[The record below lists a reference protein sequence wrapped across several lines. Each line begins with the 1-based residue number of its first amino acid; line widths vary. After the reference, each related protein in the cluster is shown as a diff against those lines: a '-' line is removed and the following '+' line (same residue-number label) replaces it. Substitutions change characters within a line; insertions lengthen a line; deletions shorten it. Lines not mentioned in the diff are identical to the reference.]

1 MNRVLDMRIW
11 TLGAK
16 VADLD
21 REIRFVEALGGR
33 LLIDDLIPYEGAS
46 YRIPLVQ
53 LGDKY
58 MHLAQRM
65 VYEDKLATPLANGLC
80 HVVYQVSDLETL
92 RAQALAA
99 GASEVAPVSRVSA
112 GFGVRDV
119 AFLRS
124 PGGVLIELV
133 RILENTVPEV

>member
-1 MNRVLDMRIW
+1 MRIW

-16 VADLD
+16 VPDLD
-21 REIRFVEALGGR
+21 REIRFVEALGGK
-33 LLIDDLIPYEGAS
+33 LMIDDQIPYEGKT

-58 MHLAQRM
+58 MHLAEQM
-65 VYEDKLATPLANGLC
+65 VYEDRLSAPLANGLC
-80 HVVYQVSDLETL
+80 HVVYQVSDLEGL
-92 RAQALAA
+92 REKALAA
-99 GASEVAPVSRVSA
+99 GASEVAPASRVSA

-124 PGGVLIELV
+124 PGGILFELV
-133 RILENTVPEV
+133 RILKNAVPDV

>member
-1 MNRVLDMRIW
+1 MRIW

-33 LLIDDLIPYEGAS
+33 LLIDDQIPYEGAT

-65 VYEDKLATPLANGLC
+65 VYEDKLSTPLANGLC
-80 HVVYQVSDLETL
+80 HVVYRVSDLEL
-92 RAQALAA
+92 QREKALAA
-99 GASEVAPVSRVSA
+99 GANEVAPVSRVSA

-124 PGGVLIELV
+124 PGGVLFELV

>member
-1 MNRVLDMRIW
+1 MRIW

-16 VADLD
+16 VDDLD
-21 REIRFVEALGGR
+21 REIRFVEALGGS
-33 LLIDDLIPYEGAS
+33 LLIDDQIPYEGKA

-58 MHLAQRM
+58 VHLAQRM
-65 VYEDKLATPLANGLC
+65 VYEDRLSAPLANGLC
-80 HVVYQVSDLETL
+80 HVVYQVSDLEAQ
-92 RAQALAA
+92 RAKALAA
-99 GASEVAPVSRVSA
+99 GASEIAPVSRVSA

-124 PGGVLIELV
+124 PGGILFELV
-133 RILENTVPEV
+133 RILENAVPEV

>member
-1 MNRVLDMRIW
+1 MRIW

-16 VADLD
+16 VSDLD
-21 REIRFVEALGGR
+21 REVRFVEALGGR
-33 LLIDDLIPYEGAS
+33 LVIDDQIPYEGHT
-46 YRIPLVQ
+46 YRIPLVR

-65 VYEDKLATPLANGLC
+65 VYESKLASPLVDGLC
-80 HVVYQVSDLETL
+80 HVVYQVPDLA
-92 RAQALAA
+92 RAREQALAA
-99 GASEVAPVSRVSA
+99 GATEVAPVSRVAA

-124 PGGVLIELV
+124 PGGILFELI
-133 RILENTVPEV
+133 RIVERAVPDV

>member
-1 MNRVLDMRIW
+1 MRIW

-21 REIRFVEALGGR
+21 REIRFVEALGGM
-33 LLIDDLIPYEGAS
+33 LLIDDQIPYEGAT

-58 MHLAQRM
+58 LHLAQRM
-65 VYEDKLATPLANGLC
+65 VYEDKLSAPLANGLC
-80 HVVYQVSDLETL
+80 HVVYQVSDLEVQ
-92 RAQALAA
+92 RDKALAA
-99 GASEVAPVSRVSA
+99 GATEVAPVARVSA

-124 PGGVLIELV
+124 PGGVLFELV
-133 RILENTVPEV
+133 RIIDSTVPEV